1 MPAIPYPV
9 ELKLPEK
16 LKNREY
22 RRKFFLAEASA
33 RIAAQL
39 IALRKRRGLNQK
51 QVAELTNTRQPA
63 ISRAEQSDYQNWS
76 FNTLRAITD
85 ALDARIRVVIEP
97 SEDVLREYDGEEDVQ
112 TVAAIEVAPSM
123 NQAIDIYQSEC
134 FVPLQYVNAS
144 RIFTTWYSRFQN
156 LASSSVAQSMQAWIK
171 AELLAK
177 DAEIAKLKEE
187 NARLRN
193 AALMAAPD
201 VSEDQ
206 ITNPMAVFI
215 NGNRAPQRVAV

>member
-16 LKNREY
+16 LKDQEY

-51 QVAELTNTRQPA
+51 QVAELTHTRQPA
-63 ISRAEQSDYQNWS
+63 ISRVEQSDYQNWS

-97 SEDVLREYDGEEDVQ
+97 SEDILKEYEGEKNLLSSASIPEPVALASQSAEAFNASVLMRQYASGIAAQTKLYCDVQ
-112 TVAAIEVAPSM
+112 NIVSILP
-123 NQAIDIYQSEC
+123 NQQTGFPCLPGS
-134 FVPLQYVNAS
+134 PTS
-144 RIFTTWYSRFQN
+144 
-156 LASSSVAQSMQAWIK
+156 
-171 AELLAK
+171 K
-177 DAEIAKLKEE
+177 DAEIQKLREE
-187 NARLRN
+187 NARLRST
-193 AALMAAPD
+193 ALMISDPPT
-201 VSEDQ
+201 DQ
-206 ITNPMAVFI
+206 INPMAVIFGR
-215 NGNRAPQRVAV
+215 NEPAQRRAI